1 MDVQTGL
8 VYVAVVVISAAV
20 IVLVSMFGIKE
31 KSYEEAIAEQRKLPD
46 DLLSNKKDK
55 SKEKKH
61 KNKAGK
67 KVKEKKEEKEEKE
80 DKEEKPEHVQF
91 EENPQI
97 LPLEPLLREGSKGS
111 KKKSKHEKVKPILV
125 NKDEPLVIVTELSPS
140 QSLSTEVNHFD
151 LIQPKDDLELIRSHS
166 KENLQQIGQSE
177 STINKSPK
185 ETPTKVKK
193 NVKDSV
199 KKKDDNI
206 KEEKKE
212 TINNTNIPPVANKD
226 SAKEIKEQKETSVR
240 DVKEVIKETVISTQ
254 STNKESK
261 KAKKKNDIL
270 AQIGGDKD
278 AVNVSLLMPLVQKA
292 ELSRSEIQILID
304 QLLNKQMDNP
314 SEHSEWTEGRAD
326 PVIKLKKQL
335 AEKEK
340 ALADEHEANIAF
352 QNKLKELRAELNSER
367 SRLSANVRQL
377 EEALNAKVTET
388 QTLHTRMQHILE
400 SHAAEKQGFT
410 RQIEQ
415 LQTKVNENAA
425 IIHKMQ
431 EDQGQ
436 TQGHM
441 QQELIAQ
448 RKQMEVQF
456 AQMRDNENALKAQ
469 LAQKHVEVQELQSE
483 LQATCESS
491 TAEIEMLRQQL
502 GLMQGQ
508 LMHSEGQ
515 LQHFKEAGDRLQDVA
530 RQLEDSHRAHAD
542 LDHRLKSAHR
552 HEQELQKQVNSLQSE
567 LNSVK
572 TEANDASALKTE
584 LNKAQSE
591 LVKLKSEL
599 SVSMNEVK
607 YEAAEITAL
616 KVTLVDREEELKVF
630 QEKLINKDKDLE
642 TCKEELNNVRTELKQ
657 STENITQLETQLEAV
672 QKNLDTVQDELNKTT
687 KSLEVAQGDV
697 DTNQSNMEKLEE
709 QLKQSQNELEEA
721 RAELKAV
728 NETTNEMNMLKA
740 EINRL
745 QKRDQR
751 SSETQLQ
758 ITRLQEEND
767 KLSIQ
772 LTNLAD
778 LQKQLKQLQEENESL
793 ASQLAA
799 TTERPAA
806 EGRENG
812 IDDNVQKNVQLVEQT
827 NLLAQKESQLN
838 ALRTELTHKEVEL
851 NQLNTQID
859 ALRSD
864 VNNQRSLAAR
874 LNNELEAQRSKN
886 NELRVKNWKVMEALS
901 AAELRTK
908 SNNGKNFDEITQKVK
923 AEEEKLTKALLERI
937 FPEIKV
943 SEKSHELWLKVFEEK
958 VNTVFTELKKK
969 NTTDNHSELEKQN
982 KNLQDMVSHY
992 KQIIDDTEGM
1002 LNKLQSHVESEE
1014 TRWESQLRQ
1023 KESEVAGL
1031 RIELNELMSKLNI
1044 NEKLQDKVVEL
1055 ETRLK
1060 EAESFKEQANAELL
1074 THRSTPKLVLS
1085 EVDTHDLGTL
1095 EKLQEEK
1102 ARLSEELQIECNK
1115 RAAVDAELD
1124 KLRCVVTQL
1133 HQKMSQLK
1141 SEVYGGCSSSEQPI
1155 LNGPPASECSNSELP
1170 LATQTLIAALENILL
1185 KNTEFANC
1193 SITKPINLVQSQQE
1207 IDNSPLTTKY
1217 SSKSCHM
1224 TDHNTQASWNP
1235 LMGQQHKKH
1244 KKKRKS
1250 TKKPMAKRRRFAGW
1264 FKKKITLK
1272 NKLR

>member
-46 DLLSNKKDK
+46 DLLFSKKEK
-55 SKEKKH
+55 NKEKKH
-61 KNKAGK
+61 KNKTGK

-80 DKEEKPEHVQF
+80 DKEEKPEHIQF

-97 LPLEPLLREGSKGS
+97 LPLEPLLRGGSKGS
-111 KKKSKHEKVKPILV
+111 KKKSKVEKIKPILV
-125 NKDEPLVIVTELSPS
+125 NKDEPLVIVTELSSS
-140 QSLSTEVNHFD
+140 QPLSIEANHFD
-151 LIQPKDDLELIRSHS
+151 LIQPKDDLELVRSHS
-166 KENLQQIGQSE
+166 KENLHQIGQSE
-177 STINKSPK
+177 PVANKSPK
-185 ETPTKVKK
+185 ETPTKSKKSVKE
-193 NVKDSV
+193 KDA
-199 KKKDDNI
+199 KKKDENV

-212 TINNTNIPPVANKD
+212 ATASINGQSVNKD
-226 SAKEIKEQKETSVR
+226 SIKETKDVKEQKETP
-240 DVKEVIKETVISTQ
+240 VKEVKEVVKETIVLSAQ
-254 STNKESK
+254 LPAKESK
-261 KAKKKNDIL
+261 KSKKKNDIL
-270 AQIGGDKD
+270 AQIGGDRD

-436 TQGHM
+436 TQGHL
-441 QQELIAQ
+441 QQELITQ
-448 RKQMEVQF
+448 RKNMEIQF
-456 AQMRDNENALKAQ
+456 AQMRENENALKAQ
-469 LAQKHVEVQELQSE
+469 LAQKHVDVQNLQSE
-483 LQATCESS
+483 LQETCEN
-491 TAEIEMLRQQL
+491 TTGEIDLLQQQL
-502 GLMQGQ
+502 GLMQNQ

-515 LQHFKEAGDRLQDVA
+515 LQHFKDSDDRLQDMA
-530 RQLEDSHRAHAD
+530 RQLEESHRAHAD
-542 LDHRLKSAHR
+542 LDHRLKNAHR

-567 LNSVK
+567 LNAVK
-572 TEANDASALKTE
+572 SEANNVAALKAE
-584 LNKAQSE
+584 LSKAQSD
-591 LVKLKSEL
+591 LMKLKSEL
-599 SVSMNEVK
+599 SVSMNEAK
-607 YEAAEITAL
+607 SEAAEITAL
-616 KVTLVDREEELKVF
+616 KMTLVNKEDELKKSEEKLNNIRVEFNQTTENTAKLEAQLHATQKKLDTLKVEFEKAIENLKKAQEKANTYKSDVQKLQEELK
-630 QEKLINKDKDLE
+630 Q
-642 TCKEELNNVRTELKQ
+642 KE
-657 STENITQLETQLEAV
+657 I
-672 QKNLDTVQDELNKTT
+672 
-687 KSLEVAQGDV
+687 
-697 DTNQSNMEKLEE
+697 
-709 QLKQSQNELEEA
+709 ELEKS
-721 RAELKAV
+721 RAELRIA
-728 NETTNEMNMLKA
+728 NEATNEIKMLKA

-745 QKRDQR
+745 QCNDKKL
-751 SSETQLQ
+751 SETQLQ

-772 LTNLAD
+772 LSTFTD

-827 NLLAQKESQLN
+827 NLLAQKESQLD
-838 ALRTELTHKEVEL
+838 ALKKELTHKETEL
-851 NQLNTQID
+851 SQLTAQVD

-864 VNNQRSLAAR
+864 VNNQRRLAVR
-874 LNNELEAQRSKN
+874 LNDDLEAQKSKN
-886 NELRVKNWKVMEALS
+886 NEV
-901 AAELRTK
+901 TK
-908 SNNGKNFDEITQKVK
+908 KVK
-923 AEEEKLTKALLERI
+923 SQQEEFTKALLQRI

-943 SEKSHELWLKVFEEK
+943 SEKSYDQWLKVFEER
-958 VNTVFTELKKK
+958 VNTVLIDLKKK
-969 NTTDNHSELEKQN
+969 NVVDTPSELEKQN
-982 KNLQDMVSHY
+982 KNLQDLVSHY

-1023 KESEVAGL
+1023 KENEVASL
-1031 RIELNELMSKLNI
+1031 RLELNELMNKLNI
-1044 NEKLQDKVVEL
+1044 NEKLQAKIVEL

-1060 EAESFKEQANAELL
+1060 EAESFKEQTNTQLL
-1074 THRSTPKLVLS
+1074 ALRSAPPLFPNEINTP
-1085 EVDTHDLGTL
+1085 DLAAL

-1124 KLRCVVTQL
+1124 KLRSVVTQL
-1133 HQKMSQLK
+1133 HQKMSQIK
-1141 SEVYGGCSSSEQPI
+1141 SEVRGNCSNPEQSV
-1155 LNGPPASECSNSELP
+1155 LNGPPTSECSNSE
-1170 LATQTLIAALENILL
+1170 
-1185 KNTEFANC
+1185 F
-1193 SITKPINLVQSQQE
+1193 QE
-1207 IDNSPLTTKY
+1207 IDNSPFTTKH
-1217 SSKSCHM
+1217 SFKSCHM
-1224 TDHNTQASWNP
+1224 TDHNTQPSWNP
-1235 LMGQQHKKH
+1235 LMSQQHKKH
-1244 KKKRKS
+1244 KKKKKS
-1250 TKKPMAKRRRFAGW
+1250 TKKPMAKGRRFAGW
-1264 FKKKITLK
+1264 FRKKITSK
-1272 NKLR
+1272 SKLR

>member
-46 DLLSNKKDK
+46 DLLFSKKEK
-55 SKEKKH
+55 NKEKKH
-61 KNKAGK
+61 KNKTGK

-80 DKEEKPEHVQF
+80 DKEEKPEHIQF

-97 LPLEPLLREGSKGS
+97 LPLEPLLRGGSKGS
-111 KKKSKHEKVKPILV
+111 KKKSKVEKIKPILV
-125 NKDEPLVIVTELSPS
+125 NKDEPLVIVTELSSS
-140 QSLSTEVNHFD
+140 QPLSIEANHFD
-151 LIQPKDDLELIRSHS
+151 LIQPKDDLELVRSHS
-166 KENLQQIGQSE
+166 KENLHQIGQSE
-177 STINKSPK
+177 PVANKSPK
-185 ETPTKVKK
+185 ETPTKSKKSVKE
-193 NVKDSV
+193 KDA
-199 KKKDDNI
+199 KKKDENV

-212 TINNTNIPPVANKD
+212 ATASINGQSVNKD
-226 SAKEIKEQKETSVR
+226 SIKETKDVKEQKETP
-240 DVKEVIKETVISTQ
+240 VKEVKEVVKETIVLSAQ
-254 STNKESK
+254 LPAKESK
-261 KAKKKNDIL
+261 KSKKKNDIL
-270 AQIGGDKD
+270 AQIGGDRD

-436 TQGHM
+436 TQGHL
-441 QQELIAQ
+441 QQELITQ
-448 RKQMEVQF
+448 RKNMEIQF
-456 AQMRDNENALKAQ
+456 AQMRENENALKAQ
-469 LAQKHVEVQELQSE
+469 LAQKHVDVQNLQSE
-483 LQATCESS
+483 LQETCEN
-491 TAEIEMLRQQL
+491 TTGEIDLLQQQL
-502 GLMQGQ
+502 GLMQNQ

-515 LQHFKEAGDRLQDVA
+515 LQHFKDSDDRLQDMA
-530 RQLEDSHRAHAD
+530 RQLEESHRAHAD
-542 LDHRLKSAHR
+542 LDHRLKNAHR

-567 LNSVK
+567 LNAVK
-572 TEANDASALKTE
+572 SEANNVAALKAE
-584 LNKAQSE
+584 LSKAQSD
-591 LVKLKSEL
+591 LMKLKSEL
-599 SVSMNEVK
+599 SVSMNEAK
-607 YEAAEITAL
+607 SEAAEITAL
-616 KVTLVDREEELKVF
+616 KMTLVNKEDELKKSEEKLNNIRVEFNQTTENTAKLEAQLHATQKKLDTLKVEFEKAIENLKKAQEKANTYKSDVQKLQEELK
-630 QEKLINKDKDLE
+630 Q
-642 TCKEELNNVRTELKQ
+642 KE
-657 STENITQLETQLEAV
+657 I
-672 QKNLDTVQDELNKTT
+672 
-687 KSLEVAQGDV
+687 
-697 DTNQSNMEKLEE
+697 
-709 QLKQSQNELEEA
+709 ELEKS
-721 RAELKAV
+721 RAELRIA
-728 NETTNEMNMLKA
+728 NEATNEIKMLKA

-745 QKRDQR
+745 QCNDKKL
-751 SSETQLQ
+751 SETQLQ

-772 LTNLAD
+772 LSTFTD

-827 NLLAQKESQLN
+827 NLLAQKESQLD
-838 ALRTELTHKEVEL
+838 ALKKELTHKETEL
-851 NQLNTQID
+851 SQLTAQVD

-864 VNNQRSLAAR
+864 VNNQRRLAVR
-874 LNNELEAQRSKN
+874 LNDDLEAQKSKN
-886 NELRVKNWKVMEALS
+886 NELRMKNWKVMEALS
-901 AAELRTK
+901 AAESRVK
-908 SNNGKNFDEITQKVK
+908 SNNGKNVDEVTKKVK
-923 AEEEKLTKALLERI
+923 SQQEEFTKALLQRI

-943 SEKSHELWLKVFEEK
+943 SEKSYDQWLKVFEER
-958 VNTVFTELKKK
+958 VNTVLIDLKKK
-969 NTTDNHSELEKQN
+969 NVVDTPSELEKQN
-982 KNLQDMVSHY
+982 KNLQDLVSHY

-1023 KESEVAGL
+1023 KENEVASL
-1031 RIELNELMSKLNI
+1031 RLELNELMNKLNI
-1044 NEKLQDKVVEL
+1044 NEKLQAKIVEL

-1060 EAESFKEQANAELL
+1060 EAESFKEQTNTQLL
-1074 THRSTPKLVLS
+1074 ALRSAPPLFPNEINTP
-1085 EVDTHDLGTL
+1085 DLAAL

-1124 KLRCVVTQL
+1124 KLRSVVTQL
-1133 HQKMSQLK
+1133 HQKMSQIK
-1141 SEVYGGCSSSEQPI
+1141 SEVRGNCSNPEQSV
-1155 LNGPPASECSNSELP
+1155 LNGPPTSECSNSE
-1170 LATQTLIAALENILL
+1170 
-1185 KNTEFANC
+1185 
-1193 SITKPINLVQSQQE
+1193 
-1207 IDNSPLTTKY
+1207 
-1217 SSKSCHM
+1217 
-1224 TDHNTQASWNP
+1224 
-1235 LMGQQHKKH
+1235 
-1244 KKKRKS
+1244 S
-1250 TKKPMAKRRRFAGW
+1250 TKKPMAKGRRFAGW
-1264 FKKKITLK
+1264 FRKKITSK
-1272 NKLR
+1272 SKLR

>member
-46 DLLSNKKDK
+46 DLLLNKKDK
-55 SKEKKH
+55 NKEKKH

-67 KVKEKKEEKEEKE
+67 KVKEKKEEKEEKD
-80 DKEEKPEHVQF
+80 DKEEKSEHVQF

-97 LPLEPLLREGSKGS
+97 LPLEPLLREGSKGT

-125 NKDEPLVIVTELSPS
+125 NKDEPLVIVTELSSS
-140 QSLSTEVNHFD
+140 QPLSAEANHFD

-177 STINKSPK
+177 PIINKSPK
-185 ETPTKVKK
+185 ETPTKLKK

-199 KKKDDNI
+199 KKKDDSV

-212 TINNTNIPPVANKD
+212 MVNNANTPPVVNKD
-226 SAKEIKEQKETSVR
+226 SVKEVKEQKEIPVK
-240 DVKEVIKETVISTQ
+240 DVKEATKETSLSVQ
-254 STNKESK
+254 SSNKESK

-456 AQMRDNENALKAQ
+456 AQMRENENALKAQ

-542 LDHRLKSAHR
+542 LDHRLKNAHR

-572 TEANDASALKTE
+572 TEANDASALKAE
-584 LNKAQSE
+584 LNKTQSE
-591 LVKLKSEL
+591 LIKLKSEL
-599 SVSMNEVK
+599 SVSMNEAK
-607 YEAAEITAL
+607 FEAAEITAL
-616 KVTLVDREEELKVF
+616 KMTLVNKEEELK
-630 QEKLINKDKDLE
+630 
-642 TCKEELNNVRTELKQ
+642 TCQEELNNTRAELKQ
-657 STENITQLETQLEAV
+657 SMENITQLKTQLDLV
-672 QKNLDTVQDELNKTT
+672 QKDLDAAQDELNKTT
-687 KSLEVAQGDV
+687 ESLKIAQSDI
-697 DTNQSNMEKLEE
+697 NNYQSNMEKLSEE
-709 QLKQSQNELEEA
+709 LKQTRNELENTHI
-721 RAELKAV
+721 ELKAA
-728 NETTNEMNMLKA
+728 NETTNEMKMLKA
-740 EINRL
+740 ELNRL

-751 SSETQLQ
+751 GEAQLQ
-758 ITRLQEEND
+758 LTRLQEEND
-767 KLSIQ
+767 KLSMQ
-772 LTNLAD
+772 LASLAD

-838 ALRTELTHKEVEL
+838 ALATELTHKEVEL

-864 VNNQRSLAAR
+864 VNNQRSLATR

-886 NELRVKNWKVMEALS
+886 NE
-901 AAELRTK
+901 
-908 SNNGKNFDEITQKVK
+908 ITQKIKV
-923 AEEEKLTKALLERI
+923 EQEKLTKTLLERI

-943 SEKSHELWLKVFEEK
+943 SEKSHDQWLKVFEEK
-958 VNTVFTELKKK
+958 VNTVLTELKKK
-969 NTTDNHSELEKQN
+969 NTVDNHSELEKQN

-1023 KESEVAGL
+1023 KETEVTSL
-1031 RIELNELMSKLNI
+1031 RLELNELMNKLSV

-1060 EAESFKEQANAELL
+1060 EAESFKEKLTSLAKEADAELL
-1074 THRSTPKLVLS
+1074 TLRSTPKSVLS
-1085 EVDTHDLGTL
+1085 EIDTHDLSTL

-1133 HQKMSQLK
+1133 HQQMSQLK
-1141 SEVYGGCSSSEQPI
+1141 SEVYGGCSSTEQPM
-1155 LNGPPASECSNSELP
+1155 LNGPPTSECPNSELP
-1170 LATQTLIAALENILL
+1170 VATQTLIAALENILL

-1193 SITKPINLVQSQQE
+1193 SITKPINLVQCQQE

-1250 TKKPMAKRRRFAGW
+1250 TKKPMAKRRKFTGW
-1264 FKKKITLK
+1264 FKKKITSK

>member
-46 DLLSNKKDK
+46 DLLFSKKEK
-55 SKEKKH
+55 NKEKKH
-61 KNKAGK
+61 KNKTGK

-80 DKEEKPEHVQF
+80 DKEEKPEHIQF

-97 LPLEPLLREGSKGS
+97 LPLEPLLRGGSKGS
-111 KKKSKHEKVKPILV
+111 KKKSKVEKIKPILV
-125 NKDEPLVIVTELSPS
+125 NKDEPLVIVTELSSS
-140 QSLSTEVNHFD
+140 QPLSIEANHFD
-151 LIQPKDDLELIRSHS
+151 LIQPKDDLELVRSHS
-166 KENLQQIGQSE
+166 KENLHQIGQSE
-177 STINKSPK
+177 PVANKSPK
-185 ETPTKVKK
+185 ETPTKSKKSVKE
-193 NVKDSV
+193 KDA
-199 KKKDDNI
+199 KKKDENV

-212 TINNTNIPPVANKD
+212 ATASINGQSVNKD
-226 SAKEIKEQKETSVR
+226 SIKETKDVKEQKETP
-240 DVKEVIKETVISTQ
+240 VKEVKEVVKETIVLSAQ
-254 STNKESK
+254 LPAKESK
-261 KAKKKNDIL
+261 KSKKKNDIL
-270 AQIGGDKD
+270 AQIGGDRD

-436 TQGHM
+436 TQGHL
-441 QQELIAQ
+441 QQELITQ
-448 RKQMEVQF
+448 RKNMEIQF
-456 AQMRDNENALKAQ
+456 AQMRENENALKAQ
-469 LAQKHVEVQELQSE
+469 LAQKHVDVQNLQSE
-483 LQATCESS
+483 LQETCEN
-491 TAEIEMLRQQL
+491 TTGEIDLLQQQL
-502 GLMQGQ
+502 GLMQNQ

-515 LQHFKEAGDRLQDVA
+515 LQHFKDSDDRLQDMA
-530 RQLEDSHRAHAD
+530 RQLEESHRAHAD
-542 LDHRLKSAHR
+542 LDHRLKNAHR

-567 LNSVK
+567 LNAVK
-572 TEANDASALKTE
+572 SEANNVAALKAE
-584 LNKAQSE
+584 LSKAQSD
-591 LVKLKSEL
+591 LMKLKSEL
-599 SVSMNEVK
+599 SVSMNEAK
-607 YEAAEITAL
+607 SEAAEITAL
-616 KVTLVDREEELKVF
+616 KMTLVNKEDELKKSEEKLNNIRVEFNQTTENTAKLEAQLHATQKKLDTLKVEFEKAIENLKKAQEKANTYKSDVQKLQEELK
-630 QEKLINKDKDLE
+630 Q
-642 TCKEELNNVRTELKQ
+642 KE
-657 STENITQLETQLEAV
+657 I
-672 QKNLDTVQDELNKTT
+672 
-687 KSLEVAQGDV
+687 
-697 DTNQSNMEKLEE
+697 
-709 QLKQSQNELEEA
+709 ELEKS
-721 RAELKAV
+721 RAELRIA
-728 NETTNEMNMLKA
+728 NEATNEIKMLKA

-745 QKRDQR
+745 QCNDKKL
-751 SSETQLQ
+751 SETQLQ

-772 LTNLAD
+772 LSTFTD

-827 NLLAQKESQLN
+827 NLLAQKESQLD
-838 ALRTELTHKEVEL
+838 ALKKELTHKETEL
-851 NQLNTQID
+851 SQLTAQVD

-864 VNNQRSLAAR
+864 VNNQRRLAVR
-874 LNNELEAQRSKN
+874 LNDDLEAQKSKN
-886 NELRVKNWKVMEALS
+886 NELRMKNWKVMEALS
-901 AAELRTK
+901 AAESRVK
-908 SNNGKNFDEITQKVK
+908 SNNGKNVDEVTKKVK
-923 AEEEKLTKALLERI
+923 SQQEEFTKALLQRI

-943 SEKSHELWLKVFEEK
+943 SEKSYDQWLKVFEER
-958 VNTVFTELKKK
+958 VNTVLIDLKKK
-969 NTTDNHSELEKQN
+969 NVVDTPSELEKQN
-982 KNLQDMVSHY
+982 KNLQDLVSHY

-1023 KESEVAGL
+1023 KENEVASL
-1031 RIELNELMSKLNI
+1031 RLELNELMNKLNI
-1044 NEKLQDKVVEL
+1044 NEKLQAKIVEL

-1060 EAESFKEQANAELL
+1060 EAESFKEQTNTQLL
-1074 THRSTPKLVLS
+1074 ALRSAPPLFPNEINTP
-1085 EVDTHDLGTL
+1085 DLAAL

-1124 KLRCVVTQL
+1124 KLRSVVTQL
-1133 HQKMSQLK
+1133 HQKMSQIK
-1141 SEVYGGCSSSEQPI
+1141 SEVRGNCSNPEQSV
-1155 LNGPPASECSNSELP
+1155 LNGPPTSECSNSE
-1170 LATQTLIAALENILL
+1170 
-1185 KNTEFANC
+1185 F
-1193 SITKPINLVQSQQE
+1193 QE
-1207 IDNSPLTTKY
+1207 IDNSPFTTKH
-1217 SSKSCHM
+1217 SFKSCHM
-1224 TDHNTQASWNP
+1224 TDHNTQPSWNP
-1235 LMGQQHKKH
+1235 LMSQQHKKH
-1244 KKKRKS
+1244 KKKKKS
-1250 TKKPMAKRRRFAGW
+1250 TKKPMAKGRRFAV
-1264 FKKKITLK
+1264 IETV
-1272 NKLR
+1272 

>member
-46 DLLSNKKDK
+46 DLLLSKKDK

-80 DKEEKPEHVQF
+80 DKEEKEHVQF

-97 LPLEPLLREGSKGS
+97 LPLEPLIREGSKGS

-125 NKDEPLVIVTELSPS
+125 NKDEPLVIVTELSSS
-140 QSLSTEVNHFD
+140 QPLSAEANHFD

-177 STINKSPK
+177 SVVNKSPK
-185 ETPTKVKK
+185 ETPTKSKK
-193 NVKDSV
+193 SIRESI
-199 KKKDDNI
+199 KKKDENI

-212 TINNTNIPPVANKD
+212 TITNINIPPVLNKD
-226 SAKEIKEQKETSVR
+226 SIKDIKEQKEIS
-240 DVKEVIKETVISTQ
+240 IKEAKEFMKDVIPFTQ
-254 STNKESK
+254 SMNKESK

-377 EEALNAKVTET
+377 EEALNAKCTET

-436 TQGHM
+436 TQGHL

-456 AQMRDNENALKAQ
+456 AQMRENENALKAQ

-530 RQLEDSHRAHAD
+530 RQLEESHRAHAD
-542 LDHRLKSAHR
+542 LDHRLKNAHR

-567 LNSVK
+567 LNAVK
-572 TEANDASALKTE
+572 AEANDASVLKTE
-584 LNKAQSE
+584 LNKTQSE
-591 LVKLKSEL
+591 LMKLKSEL
-599 SVSMNEVK
+599 SHSMNEAK
-607 YEAAEITAL
+607 FEAAEITAL
-616 KVTLVDREEELKVF
+616 KMTLVNKEEELKIS
-630 QEKLINKDKDLE
+630 QEELVN
-642 TCKEELNNVRTELKQ
+642 KEEELKTSQEQLNNVQTELKQ
-657 STENITQLETQLEAV
+657 STENITQLEIQLDTV
-672 QKNLDTVQDELNKTT
+672 QKNLDTVKDKFDKTT
-687 KSLEVAQGDV
+687 ENLKKAQSDIN
-697 DTNQSNMEKLEE
+697 TYQLNMEKLEE
-709 QLKQSQNELEEA
+709 ELKQTRNELEKTHG
-721 RAELKAV
+721 ELKTV
-728 NETTNEMNMLKA
+728 NETMHEMKTLKV
-740 EINRL
+740 EVNRL
-745 QKRDQR
+745 QNNEKQLN
-751 SSETQLQ
+751 ETQLQ
-758 ITRLQEEND
+758 LTRLQEENNT
-767 KLSIQ
+767 LSMQ

-812 IDDNVQKNVQLVEQT
+812 IDDNVQKSIQFVEQT

-838 ALRTELTHKEVEL
+838 ELRTELTHKETEL
-851 NQLNTQID
+851 NQLNAQVD

-864 VNNQRSLAAR
+864 INNQYSLVAS
-874 LNNELEAQRSKN
+874 LNNDLETQRSKN
-886 NELRVKNWKVMEALS
+886 NE
-901 AAELRTK
+901 
-908 SNNGKNFDEITQKVK
+908 ITQKLK
-923 AEEEKLTKALLERI
+923 IEQEELTKTLLQRI
-937 FPEIKV
+937 FPEIKI
-943 SEKSHELWLKVFEEK
+943 SEKSYDQWIKIYEQK
-958 VNTVFTELKKK
+958 VNIVLTELKKK
-969 NTTDNHSELEKQN
+969 STVDTYSELEKQN

-1014 TRWESQLRQ
+1014 TRWMSQLRQ
-1023 KESEVAGL
+1023 KENEITSL
-1031 RIELNELMSKLNI
+1031 RIKLNDLLNKLNI
-1044 NEKLQDKVVEL
+1044 HENLQDKVVEL

-1060 EAESFKEQANAELL
+1060 DAEFFKEQTNAELL
-1074 THRSTPKLVLS
+1074 ALRSTPKLN
-1085 EVDTHDLGTL
+1085 ETNTQDLGTL

-1102 ARLSEELQIECNK
+1102 ARLSEELLIECNK
-1115 RAAVDAELD
+1115 RATVEVELE
-1124 KLRCVVTQL
+1124 KLQCVITQL

-1141 SEVYGGCSSSEQPI
+1141 SEVHGGCSSSEQPT
-1155 LNGPPASECSNSELP
+1155 LNGPPTSECSNSEV
-1170 LATQTLIAALENILL
+1170 
-1185 KNTEFANC
+1185 
-1193 SITKPINLVQSQQE
+1193 SI
-1207 IDNSPLTTKY
+1207 
-1217 SSKSCHM
+1217 H
-1224 TDHNTQASWNP
+1224 
-1235 LMGQQHKKH
+1235 
-1244 KKKRKS
+1244 
-1250 TKKPMAKRRRFAGW
+1250 
-1264 FKKKITLK
+1264 
-1272 NKLR
+1272 

>member
-1 MDVQTGL
+1 
-8 VYVAVVVISAAV
+8 
-20 IVLVSMFGIKE
+20 
-31 KSYEEAIAEQRKLPD
+31 
-46 DLLSNKKDK
+46 
-55 SKEKKH
+55 
-61 KNKAGK
+61 
-67 KVKEKKEEKEEKE
+67 
-80 DKEEKPEHVQF
+80 
-91 EENPQI
+91 
-97 LPLEPLLREGSKGS
+97 
-111 KKKSKHEKVKPILV
+111 
-125 NKDEPLVIVTELSPS
+125 
-140 QSLSTEVNHFD
+140 
-151 LIQPKDDLELIRSHS
+151 
-166 KENLQQIGQSE
+166 
-177 STINKSPK
+177 
-185 ETPTKVKK
+185 
-193 NVKDSV
+193 
-199 KKKDDNI
+199 
-206 KEEKKE
+206 
-212 TINNTNIPPVANKD
+212 
-226 SAKEIKEQKETSVR
+226 
-240 DVKEVIKETVISTQ
+240 
-254 STNKESK
+254 
-261 KAKKKNDIL
+261 
-270 AQIGGDKD
+270 
-278 AVNVSLLMPLVQKA
+278 MPLVQKA

-352 QNKLKELRAELNSER
+352 QNKLKELRAEKGLDY
-367 SRLSANVRQL
+367 QL
-377 EEALNAKVTET
+377 
-388 QTLHTRMQHILE
+388 I
-400 SHAAEKQGFT
+400 HAAEKQGFT

-456 AQMRDNENALKAQ
+456 AQMRENENALKAQ

-491 TAEIEMLRQQL
+491 TAEIEMLQQQL

-542 LDHRLKSAHR
+542 LDHRLKNAHR

-572 TEANDASALKTE
+572 TEANDASALKAE
-584 LNKAQSE
+584 LNKTQSE
-591 LVKLKSEL
+591 LMKLKSEL
-599 SVSMNEVK
+599 SVSMNEAK
-607 YEAAEITAL
+607 FEAAEITAL
-616 KVTLVDREEELKVF
+616 KMTLVNKEEELKVS
-630 QEKLINKDKDLE
+630 QEKLNNKEEELK
-642 TCKEELNNVRTELKQ
+642 TCQEELNITRAELKQ
-657 STENITQLETQLEAV
+657 SMENITQLEIRLDLA
-672 QKNLDTVQDELNKTT
+672 QKNLDAAQDELNKTT
-687 KSLEVAQGDV
+687 ESLKIAQSDI
-697 DTNQSNMEKLEE
+697 NNYQSNMEKLNEE
-709 QLKQSQNELEEA
+709 LKQTRNELENA
-721 RAELKAV
+721 HAELKAV
-728 NETTNEMNMLKA
+728 NETTNEMKMLNA
-740 EINRL
+740 ELNRL

-751 SSETQLQ
+751 SEAQLQ
-758 ITRLQEEND
+758 LTRLQEEND
-767 KLSIQ
+767 KLSMQ
-772 LTNLAD
+772 LASLAD

-799 TTERPAA
+799 TAA

-838 ALRTELTHKEVEL
+838 ALATELTHKEVEL

-901 AAELRTK
+901 AAELRVK
-908 SNNGKNFDEITQKVK
+908 SNNGKNFDEITQKIK
-923 AEEEKLTKALLERI
+923 AEQEKLTKTLLERI

-943 SEKSHELWLKVFEEK
+943 TEESHDQWLKVFEEK
-958 VNTVFTELKKK
+958 VNTVLNELKKK
-969 NTTDNHSELEKQN
+969 NTIDNHSELEKQN

-1023 KESEVAGL
+1023 KENEVTSL
-1031 RIELNELMSKLNI
+1031 RLELNELMNKLNV

-1074 THRSTPKLVLS
+1074 TLRSTPKSVLN
-1085 EVDTHDLGTL
+1085 EIDTHDLSTL

-1133 HQKMSQLK
+1133 HQQMSQLK
-1141 SEVYGGCSSSEQPI
+1141 SEVYGGCSSTEQPM
-1155 LNGPPASECSNSELP
+1155 LNGPPTSECPNSELP
-1170 LATQTLIAALENILL
+1170 VATQTLIAALENILL

-1193 SITKPINLVQSQQE
+1193 SITKPINLVQCQQE
-1207 IDNSPLTTKY
+1207 IDNSPLTTKN

-1244 KKKRKS
+1244 KKKRKVNF
-1250 TKKPMAKRRRFAGW
+1250 KIVKRGTN
-1264 FKKKITLK
+1264 ITGSVIV
-1272 NKLR
+1272 

>member
-8 VYVAVVVISAAV
+8 VYIAVVVISAVV

-46 DLLSNKKDK
+46 DLLLSKKDK
-55 SKEKKH
+55 AKEKKH

-97 LPLEPLLREGSKGS
+97 LPLEPLTREGSKGS

-125 NKDEPLVIVTELSPS
+125 NKDEPLVIVTELSSS
-140 QSLSTEVNHFD
+140 QPPLAEANHFD

-166 KENLQQIGQSE
+166 KENLQHIAQSE
-177 STINKSPK
+177 AVINKSPK
-185 ETPTKVKK
+185 ETPTKSKK
-193 NVKDSV
+193 NVKDSI
-199 KKKDDNI
+199 KKKDDSVKEEK

-212 TINNTNIPPVANKD
+212 TIINSNASSVNKD
-226 SAKEIKEQKETSVR
+226 FTKEVKEVKEQKETPVK
-240 DVKEVIKETVISTQ
+240 DLKEVAKEITSSTQ
-254 STNKESK
+254 TTNKESK
-261 KAKKKNDIL
+261 KTKKRNDIL

-340 ALADEHEANIAF
+340 AFADEHEANIAF
-352 QNKLKELRAELNSER
+352 QNKLKELRTELNSER

-377 EEALNAKVTET
+377 EDALNAKVTET

-415 LQTKVNENAA
+415 LQTKANENAA

-436 TQGHM
+436 TQGHL

-456 AQMRDNENALKAQ
+456 AQMRENENALKAQ

-530 RQLEDSHRAHAD
+530 RQLEESHRAHAD
-542 LDHRLKSAHR
+542 LDHRLKNAHR

-567 LNSVK
+567 LNTVK

-599 SVSMNEVK
+599 SVSLNEAK
-607 YEAAEITAL
+607 SEAAEITTL
-616 KVTLVDREEELKVF
+616 KMKLVNKEEELRKS
-630 QEKLINKDKDLE
+630 E
-642 TCKEELNNVRTELKQ
+642 EELNSVKFELKQ
-657 STENITQLETQLEAV
+657 STENITQLETQLDGA
-672 QKNLDTVQDELNKTT
+672 QKKLDVVKMEFENTT
-687 KSLEVAQGDV
+687 ESLKKAQSDIKAY
-697 DTNQSNMEKLEE
+697 QLNMEKLEGE
-709 QLKQSQNELEEA
+709 LKYTQNELEKL
-721 RAELKAV
+721 RAELQLA
-728 NETTNEMNMLKA
+728 NETASEMKA
-740 EINRL
+740 LQVEINRL
-745 QKRDQR
+745 QNNEKQL
-751 SSETQLQ
+751 SEIQLRV
-758 ITRLQEEND
+758 TRLQEEND
-767 KLSIQ
+767 RLSLKLTSF
-772 LTNLAD
+772 AE
-778 LQKQLKQLQEENESL
+778 LQKQVKQLQEENESL

-812 IDDNVQKNVQLVEQT
+812 IDDNVQKNVQFVEQT

-838 ALRTELTHKEVEL
+838 ELRTELTHKEAEL
-851 NQLNTQID
+851 IRLNAQVD
-859 ALRSD
+859 DLRSD
-864 VNNQRSLAAR
+864 VNNHRSLAAR
-874 LNNELEAQRSKN
+874 LNNDLEAQRSKN
-886 NELRVKNWKVMEALS
+886 NELRKKNWKVMEALS
-901 AAELRTK
+901 ATELRVK
-908 SNNGKNFDEITQKVK
+908 SNSGKNFDEVTQQVKVEQ
-923 AEEEKLTKALLERI
+923 EELTKTLLQRI

-943 SEKSHELWLKVFEEK
+943 SEKSHDQWLKVFEKK
-958 VNTVFTELKKK
+958 VDTVLTELRKKS
-969 NTTDNHSELEKQN
+969 TTDAYLELEKQN

-1014 TRWESQLRQ
+1014 TRWELQLRQ
-1023 KESEVAGL
+1023 KENEITNL
-1031 RIELNELMSKLNI
+1031 KIELNQLMSKLNI
-1044 NEKLQDKVVEL
+1044 NEKLQDEVVEL
-1055 ETRLK
+1055 EIRLK
-1060 EAESFKEQANAELL
+1060 DAEAFKEQANAELL
-1074 THRSTPKLVLS
+1074 ALRSTPKSVS
-1085 EVDTHDLGTL
+1085 TEINTHDLITL

-1102 ARLSEELQIECNK
+1102 ARLSEELQTECNK

-1124 KLRCVVTQL
+1124 KLRSVVTQL

-1141 SEVYGGCSSSEQPI
+1141 SEVYGGCSSSEQSI
-1155 LNGPPASECSNSELP
+1155 LNGPPTSECSNSEPP
-1170 LATQTLIAALENILL
+1170 LTAQTLIATLENILR

-1264 FKKKITLK
+1264 FRKKITSK

>member
-46 DLLSNKKDK
+46 DLLFSKKEK
-55 SKEKKH
+55 NKEKKH
-61 KNKAGK
+61 KNKTGK

-80 DKEEKPEHVQF
+80 DKEEKPEHIQF

-97 LPLEPLLREGSKGS
+97 LPLEPLLR
-111 KKKSKHEKVKPILV
+111 
-125 NKDEPLVIVTELSPS
+125 
-140 QSLSTEVNHFD
+140 
-151 LIQPKDDLELIRSHS
+151 
-166 KENLQQIGQSE
+166 KENLHQIGQSE
-177 STINKSPK
+177 PVANKSPK
-185 ETPTKVKK
+185 ETPTKSKKSVKE
-193 NVKDSV
+193 KDA
-199 KKKDDNI
+199 KKKDENV

-212 TINNTNIPPVANKD
+212 ATASINGQSVNKD
-226 SAKEIKEQKETSVR
+226 SIKETKDVKEQKETP
-240 DVKEVIKETVISTQ
+240 VKEVKEVVKETIVLSAQ
-254 STNKESK
+254 LPAKESK
-261 KAKKKNDIL
+261 KSKKKNDIL
-270 AQIGGDKD
+270 AQIGGDRD

-436 TQGHM
+436 TQGHL
-441 QQELIAQ
+441 QQELITQ
-448 RKQMEVQF
+448 RKNMEIQF
-456 AQMRDNENALKAQ
+456 AQMRENENALKAQ
-469 LAQKHVEVQELQSE
+469 LAQKHVDVQNLQSE
-483 LQATCESS
+483 LQETCEN
-491 TAEIEMLRQQL
+491 TTGEIDLLQQQL
-502 GLMQGQ
+502 GLMQNQ

-515 LQHFKEAGDRLQDVA
+515 LQHFKDSDDRLQDMA
-530 RQLEDSHRAHAD
+530 RQLEESHRAHAD
-542 LDHRLKSAHR
+542 LDHRLKNAHR

-567 LNSVK
+567 LNAVK
-572 TEANDASALKTE
+572 SEANNVAALKAE
-584 LNKAQSE
+584 LSKAQSD
-591 LVKLKSEL
+591 LMKLKSEL
-599 SVSMNEVK
+599 SVSMNEAK
-607 YEAAEITAL
+607 SEAAEITAL
-616 KVTLVDREEELKVF
+616 KMTLVNKEDELKKSEEKLNNIRVEFNQTTENTAKLEAQLHATQKKLDTLKVEFEKAIENLKKAQEKANTYKSDVQKLQEELK
-630 QEKLINKDKDLE
+630 Q
-642 TCKEELNNVRTELKQ
+642 KE
-657 STENITQLETQLEAV
+657 I
-672 QKNLDTVQDELNKTT
+672 
-687 KSLEVAQGDV
+687 
-697 DTNQSNMEKLEE
+697 
-709 QLKQSQNELEEA
+709 ELEKS
-721 RAELKAV
+721 RAELRIA
-728 NETTNEMNMLKA
+728 NEATNEIKMLKA

-745 QKRDQR
+745 QCNDKKL
-751 SSETQLQ
+751 SETQLQ

-772 LTNLAD
+772 LSTFTD

-827 NLLAQKESQLN
+827 NLLAQKESQLD
-838 ALRTELTHKEVEL
+838 ALKKELTHKETEL
-851 NQLNTQID
+851 SQLTAQVD

-864 VNNQRSLAAR
+864 VNNQRRLAVR
-874 LNNELEAQRSKN
+874 LNDDLEAQKSKN
-886 NELRVKNWKVMEALS
+886 NELRMKNWKVMEALS
-901 AAELRTK
+901 AAESRVK
-908 SNNGKNFDEITQKVK
+908 SNNGKNVDEVTKKVK
-923 AEEEKLTKALLERI
+923 SQQEEFTKALLQRI

-943 SEKSHELWLKVFEEK
+943 SEKSYDQWLKVFEER
-958 VNTVFTELKKK
+958 VNTVLIDLKKK
-969 NTTDNHSELEKQN
+969 NVVDTPSELEKQN
-982 KNLQDMVSHY
+982 KNLQDLVSHY

-1023 KESEVAGL
+1023 KENEVASL
-1031 RIELNELMSKLNI
+1031 RLELNELMNKLNI
-1044 NEKLQDKVVEL
+1044 NEKLQAKIVEL

-1060 EAESFKEQANAELL
+1060 EAESFKEQTNTQLL
-1074 THRSTPKLVLS
+1074 ALRSAPPLFPNEINTP
-1085 EVDTHDLGTL
+1085 DLAAL

-1124 KLRCVVTQL
+1124 KLRSVVTQL
-1133 HQKMSQLK
+1133 HQKMSQIK
-1141 SEVYGGCSSSEQPI
+1141 SEVRGNCSNPEQSV
-1155 LNGPPASECSNSELP
+1155 LNGPPTSECSNSE
-1170 LATQTLIAALENILL
+1170 
-1185 KNTEFANC
+1185 F
-1193 SITKPINLVQSQQE
+1193 QE
-1207 IDNSPLTTKY
+1207 IDNSPFTTKH
-1217 SSKSCHM
+1217 SFKSCHM
-1224 TDHNTQASWNP
+1224 TDHNTQPSWNP
-1235 LMGQQHKKH
+1235 LMSQQHKKH
-1244 KKKRKS
+1244 KKKKKS
-1250 TKKPMAKRRRFAGW
+1250 TKKPMAKGRRFAGW
-1264 FKKKITLK
+1264 FRKKITSK
-1272 NKLR
+1272 SKLR

>member
-46 DLLSNKKDK
+46 DLLLNKKDK

-67 KVKEKKEEKEEKE
+67 KVKEKKEEKEEKD
-80 DKEEKPEHVQF
+80 DKEEKSEHVQF

-97 LPLEPLLREGSKGS
+97 LPLEPLLREGSKGT

-125 NKDEPLVIVTELSPS
+125 NKDEPLVIVTELSSS
-140 QSLSTEVNHFD
+140 QPLSAEANHFD

-177 STINKSPK
+177 PIINKSPK
-185 ETPTKVKK
+185 ETPTKLKK

-199 KKKDDNI
+199 KKKDDNV

-212 TINNTNIPPVANKD
+212 MVNNTNIPSVVNKD
-226 SAKEIKEQKETSVR
+226 SVKEVKEIPVKDVKEATKETSL
-240 DVKEVIKETVISTQ
+240 SAQ

-456 AQMRDNENALKAQ
+456 AQMRENENALKAQ

-542 LDHRLKSAHR
+542 LDHRLKNAHR

-572 TEANDASALKTE
+572 TEANDASALKVE
-584 LNKAQSE
+584 LNKTQSE
-591 LVKLKSEL
+591 LMKLKSEL
-599 SVSMNEVK
+599 SVSMNEAK
-607 YEAAEITAL
+607 FEAAEITAL
-616 KVTLVDREEELKVF
+616 KMTLVNKEEELKVS
-630 QEKLINKDKDLE
+630 QEKLINKEEELKI
-642 TCKEELNNVRTELKQ
+642 CQEELNNARAELKQ
-657 STENITQLETQLEAV
+657 SMENMTQLETQLHLV
-672 QKNLDTVQDELNKTT
+672 QKNLDAAQDELNKTT
-687 KSLEVAQGDV
+687 ENLKIAHSDI
-697 DTNQSNMEKLEE
+697 NNYQSNMEKLNEE
-709 QLKQSQNELEEA
+709 LKQTRNELENTCV
-721 RAELKAV
+721 ELKAV
-728 NETTNEMNMLKA
+728 NETTNEMKMLKA
-740 EINRL
+740 ELSRL

-751 SSETQLQ
+751 SEAQLQ
-758 ITRLQEEND
+758 LTRLQEEND

-772 LTNLAD
+772 LTSLAD

-838 ALRTELTHKEVEL
+838 ALTTELTHKEVEL

-886 NELRVKNWKVMEALS
+886 NE
-901 AAELRTK
+901 
-908 SNNGKNFDEITQKVK
+908 ITQKIK
-923 AEEEKLTKALLERI
+923 AEQEKLTKTLLERI

-943 SEKSHELWLKVFEEK
+943 SEKSHDQWLKVFEEK
-958 VNTVFTELKKK
+958 VNTVLTELKKK
-969 NTTDNHSELEKQN
+969 NTVDNHSELEKQN

-1023 KESEVAGL
+1023 KENEVTSL
-1031 RIELNELMSKLNI
+1031 RFELNELMNKLNV

-1055 ETRLK
+1055 EIRLK
-1060 EAESFKEQANAELL
+1060 EAESFKEQANTELL
-1074 THRSTPKLVLS
+1074 TLRSTSKLVLS
-1085 EVDTHDLGTL
+1085 EIDSHDLSTL

-1133 HQKMSQLK
+1133 HQQMSQLK
-1141 SEVYGGCSSSEQPI
+1141 
-1155 LNGPPASECSNSELP
+1155 LP
-1170 LATQTLIAALENILL
+1170 VATQTLIAALENILL

-1193 SITKPINLVQSQQE
+1193 SITKPINLVQCQQE

-1244 KKKRKS
+1244 KKKRK
-1250 TKKPMAKRRRFAGW
+1250 
-1264 FKKKITLK
+1264 
-1272 NKLR
+1272 

>member
-20 IVLVSMFGIKE
+20 IVLVSLFGIKE
-31 KSYEEAIAEQRKLPD
+31 KSYEEAIAEQRKFPES
-46 DLLSNKKDK
+46 DLLLSKKDK
-55 SKEKKH
+55 GKEKKH

-97 LPLEPLLREGSKGS
+97 LPLEPLVREGSKGS

-125 NKDEPLVIVTELSPS
+125 NKDEPLVIVTELSSS
-140 QSLSTEVNHFD
+140 QPLSAEANHFD

-166 KENLQQIGQSE
+166 KENLQQIGQSAPVA
-177 STINKSPK
+177 NKSPK
-185 ETPTKVKK
+185 DTPTKSKK
-193 NVKDSV
+193 NAKDPV
-199 KKKDDNI
+199 KKKDENV

-212 TINNTNIPPVANKD
+212 EKKESVTNANTVPVVHKD
-226 SAKEIKEQKETSVR
+226 PIKEVKELKETPVK
-240 DVKEVIKETVISTQ
+240 DIKEVTKEAAPLTQ

-261 KAKKKNDIL
+261 KTKKKNDIL

-304 QLLNKQMDNP
+304 QLLNKQLDNP

-431 EDQGQ
+431 EEQGQ
-436 TQGHM
+436 TQGHL

-456 AQMRDNENALKAQ
+456 AQMHDNENALKAQ

-483 LQATCESS
+483 LQATCDSS

-508 LMHSEGQ
+508 LMHAEGQ

-530 RQLEDSHRAHAD
+530 RQLEESHRAHAD

-567 LNSVK
+567 LNAVK
-572 TEANDASALKTE
+572 SEANDASALKAE

-591 LVKLKSEL
+591 LLKLTSEL
-599 SVSMNEVK
+599 SASMNEAK
-607 YEAAEITAL
+607 SEAAEITTLKMAL
-616 KVTLVDREEELKVF
+616 VNKEEELKKS
-630 QEKLINKDKDLE
+630 Q
-642 TCKEELNNVRTELKQ
+642 EELNNVRIELKQ
-657 STENITQLETQLEAV
+657 STETISQLEAQLNTT
-672 QKNLDTVQDELNKTT
+672 QKNLDSVKTEFEKVT
-687 KSLEVAQGDV
+687 ENFKKTLSQISIY
-697 DTNQSNMEKLEE
+697 QSNMEKSEE
-709 QLKQSQNELEEA
+709 ELSQVRNELDKT

-728 NETTNEMNMLKA
+728 TETANEMKMLKV
-740 EINRL
+740 EVNKL
-745 QKRDQR
+745 HSNEKQLN
-751 SSETQLQ
+751 ETQLQ
-758 ITRLQEEND
+758 ATRLQEEND
-767 KLSIQ
+767 RLSTQ
-772 LTNLAD
+772 LINLAD

-838 ALRTELTHKEVEL
+838 TLTTELTHKEAEL
-851 NQLNTQID
+851 NRLNAQVD
-859 ALRSD
+859 ALQTD
-864 VNNQRSLAAR
+864 VNNQRSLTAR
-874 LNNELEAQRSKN
+874 LSKDLEAQRSKN
-886 NELRVKNWKVMEALS
+886 NELRMKNWKVMEALS
-901 AAELRTK
+901 AAELRVK
-908 SNNGKNFDEITQKVK
+908 SDNGRNFDEVTQKIK
-923 AEEEKLTKALLERI
+923 IEQEELTKALLQRI

-943 SEKSHELWLKVFEEK
+943 SEKSHDQWLKVFEEK
-958 VNTVFTELKKK
+958 VNAALASLKKK
-969 NTTDNHSELEKQN
+969 NTVDTHLELEKQN

-1002 LNKLQSHVESEE
+1002 LNKLQTHVESEE
-1014 TRWESQLRQ
+1014 TRWETQLQ
-1023 KESEVAGL
+1023 EKENEIANL
-1031 RIELNELMSKLNI
+1031 RIELNELLNKLNT
-1044 NEKLQDKVVEL
+1044 NKTLHKDL
-1055 ETRLK
+1055 DARLK
-1060 EAESFKEQANAELL
+1060 DDESRKEQANAELL
-1074 THRSTPKLVLS
+1074 AVQSAPTLALRNTS
-1085 EVDTHDLGTL
+1085 THDLATL

-1124 KLRCVVTQL
+1124 KLRSVVTQL

-1141 SEVYGGCSSSEQPI
+1141 GEVYEGCSSSEPPI
-1155 LNGPPASECSNSELP
+1155 LNGPPTSECSNSEHP
-1170 LATQTLIAALENILL
+1170 VAAAQTLIAALENILL
-1185 KNTEFANC
+1185 KNTEFSNC

-1235 LMGQQHKKH
+1235 LMGQQYKKH
-1244 KKKRKS
+1244 KKKRKGGS
-1250 TKKPMAKRRRFAGW
+1250 RKK
-1264 FKKKITLK
+1264 
-1272 NKLR
+1272 

>member
-8 VYVAVVVISAAV
+8 VYIAVVVISAAV

-46 DLLSNKKDK
+46 DLLLGKKDK

-67 KVKEKKEEKEEKE
+67 KVKEKKEEKEEKD

-111 KKKSKHEKVKPILV
+111 KKKSKFEKVKPILV

-140 QSLSTEVNHFD
+140 QPPSEGANHFD

-166 KENLQQIGQSE
+166 KENLQQINQSE
-177 STINKSPK
+177 PVNNKSPK
-185 ETPTKVKK
+185 ETPTKSKK
-193 NVKDSV
+193 NSKDSV
-199 KKKDDNI
+199 KKKDENI

-212 TINNTNIPPVANKD
+212 TTINVNAAPVINKD
-226 SAKEIKEQKETSVR
+226 STKETKEVKEQKETPL
-240 DVKEVIKETVISTQ
+240 KETKEIVKETVSSTQ
-254 STNKESK
+254 VPNKESK
-261 KAKKKNDIL
+261 KTKKRNDIL

-340 ALADEHEANIAF
+340 ALNDEHEANIAF

-367 SRLSANVRQL
+367 SRLSASVRQL
-377 EEALNAKVTET
+377 EEALNAKVTES

-425 IIHKMQ
+425 IILKMQ

-436 TQGHM
+436 TQGHL

-456 AQMRDNENALKAQ
+456 AQMRENENALKAQ

-491 TAEIEMLRQQL
+491 TTEIEMLQQQL
-502 GLMQGQ
+502 GIMQGQ

-515 LQHFKEAGDRLQDVA
+515 LQHFKEAGGRLQDVT
-530 RQLEDSHRAHAD
+530 RQLEESHRAHVD
-542 LDHRLKSAHR
+542 LDHRLKNAHH
-552 HEQELQKQVNSLQSE
+552 HEQELQKQVNSLQAE
-567 LNSVK
+567 LNAVK
-572 TEANDASALKTE
+572 TEANDASALKAE
-584 LNKAQSE
+584 LNKVQAE

-599 SVSMNEVK
+599 SASMNEAK
-607 YEAAEITAL
+607 SEALEITAL
-616 KVTLVDREEELKVF
+616 KLTLVNKEEELKKS
-630 QEKLINKDKDLE
+630 Q
-642 TCKEELNNVRTELKQ
+642 EELNSVRVELKQ
-657 STENITQLETQLEAV
+657 STEKVTQLETQLNAV
-672 QKNLDTVQDELNKTT
+672 QKKLDITT
-687 KSLEVAQGDV
+687 AEFEKATESLKKAQEDVSMHQNEV
-697 DTNQSNMEKLEE
+697 EKLKEE
-709 QLKQSQNELEEA
+709 LKQAQIELQTTCA
-721 RAELKAV
+721 KLTPV
-728 NETTNEMNMLKA
+728 NEAANEINTLKF

-745 QKRDQR
+745 QSNEKKA
-751 SSETQLQ
+751 SETQLQ
-758 ITRLQEEND
+758 ITRLQEENER
-767 KLSIQ
+767 LSSQ
-772 LTNLAD
+772 LTNLTD

-812 IDDNVQKNVQLVEQT
+812 IDDNVQKNVQLVEHA

-838 ALRTELTHKEVEL
+838 ALKTELTHKEAEL
-851 NQLNTQID
+851 TQLNAQVD
-859 ALRSD
+859 ALRRD
-864 VNNQRSLAAR
+864 VNHQCSLAVR
-874 LNNELEAQRSKN
+874 LNDDLEAQRSKN
-886 NELRVKNWKVMEALS
+886 NELRIKNWKVMEALS
-901 AAELRTK
+901 AAESRAK
-908 SNNGKNFDEITQKVK
+908 SNNGKNFDEVMQKVK
-923 AEEEKLTKALLERI
+923 VEQEELTKAFLQRI

-943 SEKSHELWLKVFEEK
+943 SEKSHDQWLSTFEKK
-958 VNTVFTELKKK
+958 VNSVLIELKDK
-969 NTTDNHSELEKQN
+969 NISHAHTDLEKQN

-1014 TRWESQLRQ
+1014 TRWESLLRQ
-1023 KESEVAGL
+1023 KENEVASL
-1031 RIELNELMSKLNI
+1031 RIELNEVMNKLNS
-1044 NEKLQDKVVEL
+1044 NEKLQDKITEL
-1055 ETRLK
+1055 EMRLK
-1060 EAESFKEQANAELL
+1060 DTEHLNEQANAELL
-1074 THRSTPKLVLS
+1074 ALRSTPKSVS
-1085 EVDTHDLGTL
+1085 SGINSHDLATL

-1102 ARLSEELQIECNK
+1102 AQLSEELQAEYSN
-1115 RAAVDAELD
+1115 RAVLDAEII
-1124 KLRCVVTQL
+1124 KLRSVIAQL
-1133 HQKMSQLK
+1133 QQEVSQLM
-1141 SEVYGGCSSSEQPI
+1141 SEVSGGCSSSEQSI
-1155 LNGPPASECSNSELP
+1155 LNGPPTSECSNSE
-1170 LATQTLIAALENILL
+1170 
-1185 KNTEFANC
+1185 
-1193 SITKPINLVQSQQE
+1193 
-1207 IDNSPLTTKY
+1207 
-1217 SSKSCHM
+1217 
-1224 TDHNTQASWNP
+1224 
-1235 LMGQQHKKH
+1235 
-1244 KKKRKS
+1244 S
-1250 TKKPMAKRRRFAGW
+1250 TKKPMAKRRRFAVQKGVTQRRWVSKNMHNYMWMNFYKHKHWGW
-1264 FKKKITLK
+1264 FRKKITSK

>member
-46 DLLSNKKDK
+46 DLLLSKKDK

-80 DKEEKPEHVQF
+80 DKEEKEHVQF

-97 LPLEPLLREGSKGS
+97 LPLEPL
-111 KKKSKHEKVKPILV
+111 
-125 NKDEPLVIVTELSPS
+125 
-140 QSLSTEVNHFD
+140 
-151 LIQPKDDLELIRSHS
+151 IR

-177 STINKSPK
+177 SVVNKSPK
-185 ETPTKVKK
+185 ETPTKSKK
-193 NVKDSV
+193 SIRESI
-199 KKKDDNI
+199 KKKDENI

-212 TINNTNIPPVANKD
+212 TITNINIPPVLNKD
-226 SAKEIKEQKETSVR
+226 SIKDIKEQKEIS
-240 DVKEVIKETVISTQ
+240 IKEAKEFMKDVIPFTQ
-254 STNKESK
+254 SMNKESK

-377 EEALNAKVTET
+377 EEALNAKCTET

-436 TQGHM
+436 TQGHL

-456 AQMRDNENALKAQ
+456 AQMRENENALKAQ

-530 RQLEDSHRAHAD
+530 RQLEESHRAHAD
-542 LDHRLKSAHR
+542 LDHRLKNAHR

-567 LNSVK
+567 LNAVK
-572 TEANDASALKTE
+572 AEANDASVLKTE
-584 LNKAQSE
+584 LNKTQSE
-591 LVKLKSEL
+591 LMKLKSEL
-599 SVSMNEVK
+599 SHSMNEAK
-607 YEAAEITAL
+607 FEAAEITAL
-616 KVTLVDREEELKVF
+616 KMTLVNKEEELKIS
-630 QEKLINKDKDLE
+630 QEELVN
-642 TCKEELNNVRTELKQ
+642 KEEELKTSQEQLNNVQTELKQ
-657 STENITQLETQLEAV
+657 STENITQLEIQLDTV
-672 QKNLDTVQDELNKTT
+672 QKNLDTVKDKFDKTT
-687 KSLEVAQGDV
+687 ENLKKAQSDIN
-697 DTNQSNMEKLEE
+697 TYQLNMEKLEE
-709 QLKQSQNELEEA
+709 ELKQTRNELEKTHG
-721 RAELKAV
+721 ELKTV
-728 NETTNEMNMLKA
+728 NETMHEMKTLKV
-740 EINRL
+740 EVNRL
-745 QKRDQR
+745 QNNEKQLN
-751 SSETQLQ
+751 ETQLQ
-758 ITRLQEEND
+758 LTRLQEENNT
-767 KLSIQ
+767 LSMQ

-812 IDDNVQKNVQLVEQT
+812 IDDNVQKSIQFVEQT

-838 ALRTELTHKEVEL
+838 ELRTELTHKETEL
-851 NQLNTQID
+851 NQLNAQVD

-864 VNNQRSLAAR
+864 INNQYSLVAS
-874 LNNELEAQRSKN
+874 LNNDLETQRSKN
-886 NELRVKNWKVMEALS
+886 NE
-901 AAELRTK
+901 
-908 SNNGKNFDEITQKVK
+908 ITQKLK
-923 AEEEKLTKALLERI
+923 IEQEELTKTLLQRI
-937 FPEIKV
+937 FPEIKI
-943 SEKSHELWLKVFEEK
+943 SEKSYDQWIKIYEQK
-958 VNTVFTELKKK
+958 VNIVLTELKKK
-969 NTTDNHSELEKQN
+969 STVDTYSELEKQN

-1014 TRWESQLRQ
+1014 TRWMSQLRQ
-1023 KESEVAGL
+1023 KENEITSL
-1031 RIELNELMSKLNI
+1031 RIKLNDLLNKLNI
-1044 NEKLQDKVVEL
+1044 HENLQDKVVEL

-1060 EAESFKEQANAELL
+1060 DAEFFKEQTNAELL
-1074 THRSTPKLVLS
+1074 ALRSTPKLN
-1085 EVDTHDLGTL
+1085 ETNTQDLGTL

-1102 ARLSEELQIECNK
+1102 ARLSEELLIECNK
-1115 RAAVDAELD
+1115 RATVEVELE
-1124 KLRCVVTQL
+1124 KLQCVITQL

-1141 SEVYGGCSSSEQPI
+1141 SEVHGGCSSSEQPT
-1155 LNGPPASECSNSELP
+1155 LNGPPTSECSNSEPP

-1193 SITKPINLVQSQQE
+1193 SIIKPINLVQSQQE

-1235 LMGQQHKKH
+1235 LMSQQHKKH

-1250 TKKPMAKRRRFAGW
+1250 TKKSMAKRRRFAGW
-1264 FKKKITLK
+1264 FKKKITSK

>member
-46 DLLSNKKDK
+46 DLLLSKKDK

-80 DKEEKPEHVQF
+80 DKEEKEHVQF

-97 LPLEPLLREGSKGS
+97 LPLEPLVREGSKGS

-125 NKDEPLVIVTELSPS
+125 NKDEPLVIVTELSSS
-140 QSLSTEVNHFD
+140 QPLSAEANHFD

-177 STINKSPK
+177 SVVNKSPK
-185 ETPTKVKK
+185 ETPTKSKK
-193 NVKDSV
+193 SIKESI
-199 KKKDDNI
+199 KKKDENV

-212 TINNTNIPPVANKD
+212 TITNINVPVLNKD
-226 SAKEIKEQKETSVR
+226 SIKDIKEQKEISIK
-240 DVKEVIKETVISTQ
+240 DAKEFMKDTIPFTQ
-254 STNKESK
+254 SMNKESK

-377 EEALNAKVTET
+377 EEALNAKCTET

-436 TQGHM
+436 TQGHL

-456 AQMRDNENALKAQ
+456 AQMRENENALKAQ

-530 RQLEDSHRAHAD
+530 RQLEESHRAHAD
-542 LDHRLKSAHR
+542 LDHRLKNAHR
-552 HEQELQKQVNSLQSE
+552 HEQDLQKQVNSLQSE
-567 LNSVK
+567 LNAVK
-572 TEANDASALKTE
+572 AEANDASVLKTE
-584 LNKAQSE
+584 LNKTQSE
-591 LVKLKSEL
+591 LMKLKSEL
-599 SVSMNEVK
+599 SHSMNEAK
-607 YEAAEITAL
+607 FEAAEITAL
-616 KVTLVDREEELKVF
+616 KMTLVNKEEELKIS
-630 QEKLINKDKDLE
+630 QEELVN
-642 TCKEELNNVRTELKQ
+642 KEEELKTSQEQLNNVQTELKQ
-657 STENITQLETQLEAV
+657 STENITQLEIQLDTV
-672 QKNLDTVQDELNKTT
+672 QKNLDTVKDKFDKTT
-687 KSLEVAQGDV
+687 ESLKKAQSDV
-697 DTNQSNMEKLEE
+697 NTYQLNMEKLEE
-709 QLKQSQNELEEA
+709 ELKQTRNELEKTHG
-721 RAELKAV
+721 ELKNV
-728 NETTNEMNMLKA
+728 NETMHEMKTLKI

-745 QKRDQR
+745 QNNEKQLN
-751 SSETQLQ
+751 EMQLQ
-758 ITRLQEEND
+758 LTRLQEENNT
-767 KLSIQ
+767 LSMQ

-812 IDDNVQKNVQLVEQT
+812 IDDNVQKSIQFVEQT

-838 ALRTELTHKEVEL
+838 ELKTELTHKETEL
-851 NQLNTQID
+851 NQLNAQVD

-864 VNNQRSLAAR
+864 INNQYSLVAS
-874 LNNELEAQRSKN
+874 LNNDLEIQRSKN
-886 NELRVKNWKVMEALS
+886 NEV
-901 AAELRTK
+901 
-908 SNNGKNFDEITQKVK
+908 TQKLK
-923 AEEEKLTKALLERI
+923 IEQEELTKTLLQRI
-937 FPEIKV
+937 FPEIKI
-943 SEKSHELWLKVFEEK
+943 SEKSYDQWLKIYEQK
-958 VNTVFTELKKK
+958 VNIVLTELKKK
-969 NTTDNHSELEKQN
+969 NTVDTHSELEKQN

-1014 TRWESQLRQ
+1014 TRWMSQLRQ
-1023 KESEVAGL
+1023 KENEIATL
-1031 RIELNELMSKLNI
+1031 RIKLNDLLNKLNI
-1044 NEKLQDKVVEL
+1044 HENLQDKVVEL

-1060 EAESFKEQANAELL
+1060 DAEFFKEQTNAELL
-1074 THRSTPKLVLS
+1074 ALRSTPKLN
-1085 EVDTHDLGTL
+1085 ETNTQDLATL

-1102 ARLSEELQIECNK
+1102 ARLSEELLIECNK
-1115 RAAVDAELD
+1115 RATVEVELE
-1124 KLRCVVTQL
+1124 KLQCVITQL

-1141 SEVYGGCSSSEQPI
+1141 SEVHDGCSSSEQPT
-1155 LNGPPASECSNSELP
+1155 LNGPPTSECSNSEPP

-1193 SITKPINLVQSQQE
+1193 SIIKPINLVQSQQE

-1235 LMGQQHKKH
+1235 LMSQQHKKH

-1250 TKKPMAKRRRFAGW
+1250 TKKSMAKRRRFAGW
-1264 FKKKITLK
+1264 FKKKITSK

>member
-46 DLLSNKKDK
+46 DLLFSKKDK
-55 SKEKKH
+55 NKEKKH
-61 KNKAGK
+61 KNKTGK

-80 DKEEKPEHVQF
+80 DKEEKPEHIQF

-97 LPLEPLLREGSKGS
+97 LPLEPLLR
-111 KKKSKHEKVKPILV
+111 
-125 NKDEPLVIVTELSPS
+125 
-140 QSLSTEVNHFD
+140 
-151 LIQPKDDLELIRSHS
+151 
-166 KENLQQIGQSE
+166 KENLHQIGQSE
-177 STINKSPK
+177 PVANKSPK
-185 ETPTKVKK
+185 ETPTKSKK
-193 NVKDSV
+193 SVKDSA
-199 KKKDDNI
+199 KKKDENV

-212 TINNTNIPPVANKD
+212 ATANINGQSVNKD
-226 SAKEIKEQKETSVR
+226 SIKETKDVKEQKETP
-240 DVKEVIKETVISTQ
+240 VKEVKEVVKETIVLSAQ
-254 STNKESK
+254 PPAKESK
-261 KAKKKNDIL
+261 KSKKKNDIL
-270 AQIGGDKD
+270 AQIGGDRD

-352 QNKLKELRAELNSER
+352 QIKLKELRVELNSER

-436 TQGHM
+436 TQGHL
-441 QQELIAQ
+441 QQELITQ
-448 RKQMEVQF
+448 RKNMEIQF
-456 AQMRDNENALKAQ
+456 AQMRENENALKAQ
-469 LAQKHVEVQELQSE
+469 LAQKHVDVQNLQSE
-483 LQATCESS
+483 LQETCEN
-491 TAEIEMLRQQL
+491 TTGEIDLLQQQL
-502 GLMQGQ
+502 GLMQNQ

-515 LQHFKEAGDRLQDVA
+515 LQHFKDSDDRLQDMA
-530 RQLEDSHRAHAD
+530 RQLEESHRAHAD
-542 LDHRLKSAHR
+542 LDHRLKNAHR

-567 LNSVK
+567 LNAVK
-572 TEANDASALKTE
+572 SEANNVAALKAE
-584 LNKAQSE
+584 LSKAQSD

-599 SVSMNEVK
+599 SVSMNEAK
-607 YEAAEITAL
+607 SEAAEITAL
-616 KVTLVDREEELKVF
+616 KMTLVNKEDELKKSE
-630 QEKLINKDKDLE
+630 EKL
-642 TCKEELNNVRTELKQ
+642 NNIRVEFNQ
-657 STENITQLETQLEAV
+657 STENTAKLEAQLHATQKKLDTLKVEFEKAIENLKKAQEKANTYKSDV
-672 QKNLDTVQDELNKTT
+672 QKLQ
-687 KSLEVAQGDV
+687 
-697 DTNQSNMEKLEE
+697 EE
-709 QLKQSQNELEEA
+709 LKQKEIELEKN
-721 RAELKAV
+721 RAELRIS
-728 NETTNEMNMLKA
+728 NEATNEIKMLKA

-745 QKRDQR
+745 QCNDKKL
-751 SSETQLQ
+751 SETQLQ

-767 KLSIQ
+767 KLSMQ
-772 LTNLAD
+772 LSTFTD

-827 NLLAQKESQLN
+827 NLLAQKESQLD
-838 ALRTELTHKEVEL
+838 ALKKELTHKETEL
-851 NQLNTQID
+851 SQLTAQVD

-864 VNNQRSLAAR
+864 VNNQRRLAVR
-874 LNNELEAQRSKN
+874 LNDDLEAQRSKN
-886 NELRVKNWKVMEALS
+886 NELRMKNWKVMEALS
-901 AAELRTK
+901 AAESRVK
-908 SNNGKNFDEITQKVK
+908 SNNGKNVDEVTKKVK
-923 AEEEKLTKALLERI
+923 SQQEEFTKALLQRI

-943 SEKSHELWLKVFEEK
+943 SEKSYDQWLKVFEER
-958 VNTVFTELKKK
+958 VNTVLIDLKKK
-969 NTTDNHSELEKQN
+969 NIVDTPSEFEKQN
-982 KNLQDMVSHY
+982 KNLQDLVSHY

-1023 KESEVAGL
+1023 KENEVASL
-1031 RIELNELMSKLNI
+1031 RLELNELMNKSNI
-1044 NEKLQDKVVEL
+1044 NEKLQAKIVEL

-1060 EAESFKEQANAELL
+1060 EAESVKEQTNTQLL
-1074 THRSTPKLVLS
+1074 ALRSAPPLFPN
-1085 EVDTHDLGTL
+1085 EINTHDLAAL

-1124 KLRCVVTQL
+1124 KLRSVVTQL
-1133 HQKMSQLK
+1133 HQKMSQIK
-1141 SEVYGGCSSSEQPI
+1141 SEVRGSCSNPEQSV
-1155 LNGPPASECSNSELP
+1155 LNGPPTSECSNSE
-1170 LATQTLIAALENILL
+1170 
-1185 KNTEFANC
+1185 
-1193 SITKPINLVQSQQE
+1193 PINLVQFQE
-1207 IDNSPLTTKY
+1207 IDNSPFTTKH
-1217 SSKSCHM
+1217 SFKSCHT
-1224 TDHNTQASWNP
+1224 TDHNTQPSWNP
-1235 LMGQQHKKH
+1235 LMSQQHKKH

-1250 TKKPMAKRRRFAGW
+1250 TKKPMAKGRRFAGW
-1264 FKKKITLK
+1264 FRKKITSK
-1272 NKLR
+1272 GKLR

>member
-46 DLLSNKKDK
+46 DLLFSKKEK
-55 SKEKKH
+55 NKEKKH
-61 KNKAGK
+61 KNKTGK

-80 DKEEKPEHVQF
+80 DKEEKPEHIQF

-97 LPLEPLLREGSKGS
+97 LPLEPLLRGGSKGS
-111 KKKSKHEKVKPILV
+111 KKKSKVEKIKPILV
-125 NKDEPLVIVTELSPS
+125 NKDEPLVIVTELSSS
-140 QSLSTEVNHFD
+140 QPLSIEANHFD
-151 LIQPKDDLELIRSHS
+151 LIQPKDDLELVRSHS
-166 KENLQQIGQSE
+166 KENLHQIGQSE
-177 STINKSPK
+177 PVANKSPK
-185 ETPTKVKK
+185 ETPTKSKKSVKE
-193 NVKDSV
+193 KDA
-199 KKKDDNI
+199 KKKDENV

-212 TINNTNIPPVANKD
+212 ATASINGQSVNKD
-226 SAKEIKEQKETSVR
+226 SIKETKDVKEQKETP
-240 DVKEVIKETVISTQ
+240 VKEVKEVVKETIVLSAQ
-254 STNKESK
+254 LPAKESK
-261 KAKKKNDIL
+261 KSKKKNDIL
-270 AQIGGDKD
+270 AQIGGDRD

-436 TQGHM
+436 TQGHL
-441 QQELIAQ
+441 QQELITQ
-448 RKQMEVQF
+448 RKNMEIQF
-456 AQMRDNENALKAQ
+456 AQMRENENALKAQ
-469 LAQKHVEVQELQSE
+469 LAQKHVDVQNLQSE
-483 LQATCESS
+483 LQETCEN
-491 TAEIEMLRQQL
+491 TTGEIDLLQQQL
-502 GLMQGQ
+502 GLMQNQ

-515 LQHFKEAGDRLQDVA
+515 LQHFKDSDDRLQDMA
-530 RQLEDSHRAHAD
+530 RQLEESHRAHAD
-542 LDHRLKSAHR
+542 LDHRLKNAHR

-567 LNSVK
+567 LNAVK
-572 TEANDASALKTE
+572 SEANNVAALKAE
-584 LNKAQSE
+584 LSKAQSD
-591 LVKLKSEL
+591 LMKLKSEL
-599 SVSMNEVK
+599 SVSMNEAK
-607 YEAAEITAL
+607 SEAAEITAL
-616 KVTLVDREEELKVF
+616 KMTLVNKEDELKKSEEKLNNIRVEFNQTTENTAKLEAQLHATQKKLDTLKVEFEKAIENLKKAQEKANTYKSDVQKLQEELK
-630 QEKLINKDKDLE
+630 Q
-642 TCKEELNNVRTELKQ
+642 KE
-657 STENITQLETQLEAV
+657 I
-672 QKNLDTVQDELNKTT
+672 
-687 KSLEVAQGDV
+687 
-697 DTNQSNMEKLEE
+697 
-709 QLKQSQNELEEA
+709 ELEKS
-721 RAELKAV
+721 RAELRIA
-728 NETTNEMNMLKA
+728 NEATNEIKMLKA

-745 QKRDQR
+745 QCNDKKL
-751 SSETQLQ
+751 SETQLQ

-772 LTNLAD
+772 LSTFTD

-827 NLLAQKESQLN
+827 NLLAQKESQLD
-838 ALRTELTHKEVEL
+838 ALKKELTHKETEL
-851 NQLNTQID
+851 SQLTAQVD

-864 VNNQRSLAAR
+864 VNNQRRLAVR
-874 LNNELEAQRSKN
+874 LNDDLEAQKSKN
-886 NELRVKNWKVMEALS
+886 NELRMKNWKVMEALS
-901 AAELRTK
+901 AAESRVK
-908 SNNGKNFDEITQKVK
+908 SNNGKNVDEVTKKVK
-923 AEEEKLTKALLERI
+923 SQQEEFTKALLQRI

-943 SEKSHELWLKVFEEK
+943 SEKSYDQWLKVFEER
-958 VNTVFTELKKK
+958 VNTVLIDLKKK
-969 NTTDNHSELEKQN
+969 NVVDTPSELEKQN
-982 KNLQDMVSHY
+982 KNLQDLVSHY

-1023 KESEVAGL
+1023 KENEVASL
-1031 RIELNELMSKLNI
+1031 RLELNELMNKLNI
-1044 NEKLQDKVVEL
+1044 NEKLQAKIVEL

-1060 EAESFKEQANAELL
+1060 EAESFKEQTNTQLL
-1074 THRSTPKLVLS
+1074 ALRSAPPLFPNEINTP
-1085 EVDTHDLGTL
+1085 DLAAL

-1124 KLRCVVTQL
+1124 KLRSVVTQL
-1133 HQKMSQLK
+1133 HQKMSQIK
-1141 SEVYGGCSSSEQPI
+1141 SEVRGNCSNPEQSV
-1155 LNGPPASECSNSELP
+1155 LNGPPTSECSNSE
-1170 LATQTLIAALENILL
+1170 
-1185 KNTEFANC
+1185 
-1193 SITKPINLVQSQQE
+1193 
-1207 IDNSPLTTKY
+1207 
-1217 SSKSCHM
+1217 
-1224 TDHNTQASWNP
+1224 
-1235 LMGQQHKKH
+1235 
-1244 KKKRKS
+1244 S
-1250 TKKPMAKRRRFAGW
+1250 TKKPMAKGRRFAV
-1264 FKKKITLK
+1264 IETV
-1272 NKLR
+1272 

>member
-1 MDVQTGL
+1 MDLQTGL
-8 VYVAVVVISAAV
+8 VCVAVVVISAAV
-20 IVLVSMFGIKE
+20 IVFVSLFAIKE
-31 KSYEEAIAEQRKLPD
+31 KSYEEAIAEQRKFPES
-46 DLLSNKKDK
+46 DLLLSKKDK
-55 SKEKKH
+55 GKEKKH

-97 LPLEPLLREGSKGS
+97 LPLEPLVREGSKGS

-125 NKDEPLVIVTELSPS
+125 NKDEPLVIVTELSSS
-140 QSLSTEVNHFD
+140 QPLSAEANHFD

-166 KENLQQIGQSE
+166 KENLQQIGQSAPVA
-177 STINKSPK
+177 NKSPK
-185 ETPTKVKK
+185 DTPTKSKK
-193 NVKDSV
+193 NAKDPV
-199 KKKDDNI
+199 KKKDENV

-212 TINNTNIPPVANKD
+212 EKKESITSANTVPVVHKD
-226 SAKEIKEQKETSVR
+226 PIKEVKESKETPVK
-240 DVKEVIKETVISTQ
+240 DIKEVTKETVPLAQ
-254 STNKESK
+254 SANKESK
-261 KAKKKNDIL
+261 KTKKKNDIL

-304 QLLNKQMDNP
+304 QLLNKQLDNP

-431 EDQGQ
+431 EEQGQ
-436 TQGHM
+436 TQGHL

-456 AQMRDNENALKAQ
+456 AQMHDNENALKAQ

-483 LQATCESS
+483 LQATCDSS

-508 LMHSEGQ
+508 LMHAEGQ

-530 RQLEDSHRAHAD
+530 RQLEESHRAHAD

-567 LNSVK
+567 LNAVK
-572 TEANDASALKTE
+572 SEANDASALKAE

-591 LVKLKSEL
+591 LLKLKSEL
-599 SVSMNEVK
+599 SASMNEAK
-607 YEAAEITAL
+607 SEAAEITTLQMAL
-616 KVTLVDREEELKVF
+616 VNKEEELKKS
-630 QEKLINKDKDLE
+630 Q
-642 TCKEELNNVRTELKQ
+642 EELNNVRIELKQ
-657 STENITQLETQLEAV
+657 STETISQLKAQLNTT
-672 QKNLDTVQDELNKTT
+672 QKNLDSIKAEFEKVTENFKKTLSDV
-687 KSLEVAQGDV
+687 SLY
-697 DTNQSNMEKLEE
+697 QSNMEKSEE
-709 QLKQSQNELEEA
+709 ELSQVRNELDKT

-728 NETTNEMNMLKA
+728 NETANEMKMLKV
-740 EINRL
+740 EVNKL
-745 QKRDQR
+745 HSNEKQLN
-751 SSETQLQ
+751 ETQLQ
-758 ITRLQEEND
+758 ATRLQEEND
-767 KLSIQ
+767 RLSTQ
-772 LTNLAD
+772 LINLAD

-838 ALRTELTHKEVEL
+838 TLTTELTHKEAEL
-851 NQLNTQID
+851 NRLTAQVD
-859 ALRSD
+859 ALQSD
-864 VNNQRSLAAR
+864 VNNQRSLTAR
-874 LNNELEAQRSKN
+874 LSKDLEAQRSKN
-886 NELRVKNWKVMEALS
+886 NEV
-901 AAELRTK
+901 
-908 SNNGKNFDEITQKVK
+908 TQKIK
-923 AEEEKLTKALLERI
+923 LEQEELTKALLQRI

-943 SEKSHELWLKVFEEK
+943 SEKSHDQWLKVFEEK
-958 VNTVFTELKKK
+958 VNAALVSLKKK
-969 NTTDNHSELEKQN
+969 NTVDTHSELEKQN

-1002 LNKLQSHVESEE
+1002 LNKLQTHVESEE
-1014 TRWESQLRQ
+1014 TRWETQLQ
-1023 KESEVAGL
+1023 EKENEIANL
-1031 RIELNELMSKLNI
+1031 RIEMNELLNKLSTN
-1044 NEKLQDKVVEL
+1044 KTLHKVVDA
-1055 ETRLK
+1055 RLK
-1060 EAESFKEQANAELL
+1060 DDESRKEQANAELL
-1074 THRSTPKLVLS
+1074 TVQSALTSVLHDTS
-1085 EVDTHDLGTL
+1085 THDLATL

-1115 RAAVDAELD
+1115 RAAVEAELD
-1124 KLRCVVTQL
+1124 KLRSVVTQL

-1141 SEVYGGCSSSEQPI
+1141 GEVYEGCSSSEPSI
-1155 LNGPPASECSNSELP
+1155 LNGPLTSECSNSEHP
-1170 LATQTLIAALENILL
+1170 VAAAQTLIAALENILL
-1185 KNTEFANC
+1185 KSTEFSNC

-1250 TKKPMAKRRRFAGW
+1250 TKKSMAKRRRFAGMQI
-1264 FKKKITLK
+1264 KI
-1272 NKLR
+1272 

>member
-46 DLLSNKKDK
+46 DLLLNKKDK

-111 KKKSKHEKVKPILV
+111 KKKGKHEKVKPILV

-140 QSLSTEVNHFD
+140 QPLSTEVNHFD

-177 STINKSPK
+177 SIINKSPK

-212 TINNTNIPPVANKD
+212 TINNTNTSAVANKD
-226 SAKEIKEQKETSVR
+226 SVKEIKEQKETPVR
-240 DVKEVIKETVISTQ
+240 DVKEIIKETVISTQ

-530 RQLEDSHRAHAD
+530 RQLEDSHRAQAD

-672 QKNLDTVQDELNKTT
+672 QKNLDTVQDELNETT
-687 KSLEVAQGDV
+687 KSLEIAQGDV
-697 DTNQSNMEKLEE
+697 NTNQSNMEKLEE
-709 QLKQSQNELEEA
+709 QLKQSRNELEET
-721 RAELKAV
+721 RAELKAA

-740 EINRL
+740 EISRL

-751 SSETQLQ
+751 SSETQLL

-772 LTNLAD
+772 HTILAD
-778 LQKQLKQLQEENESL
+778 LEKRLKQLQEDNESL
-793 ASQLAA
+793 ASRLAA

-864 VNNQRSLAAR
+864 VNNQRTLAAH

-886 NELRVKNWKVMEALS
+886 N
-901 AAELRTK
+901 
-908 SNNGKNFDEITQKVK
+908 EITQKVK

-1060 EAESFKEQANAELL
+1060 EAESFKEQANVELS
-1074 THRSTPKLVLS
+1074 THRSTPKSVLS

-1244 KKKRKS
+1244 KKKRKGGS
-1250 TKKPMAKRRRFAGW
+1250 RKK
-1264 FKKKITLK
+1264 
-1272 NKLR
+1272 